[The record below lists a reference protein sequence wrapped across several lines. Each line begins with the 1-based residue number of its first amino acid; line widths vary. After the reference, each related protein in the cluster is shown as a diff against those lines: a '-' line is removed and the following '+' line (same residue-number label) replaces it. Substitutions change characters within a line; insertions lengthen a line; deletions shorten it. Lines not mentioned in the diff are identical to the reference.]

1 MEEFFTL
8 KNGGQFAPAQRGQFT
23 SAQRGQLQS
32 AQRGQYHRLFQSDV
46 YFEDPDTHL
55 LIQVKNL
62 GEINYGGGNY
72 GITYQTGAWEG
83 PFNWTAG
90 TYGIEYLD

>member
-32 AQRGQYHRLFQSDV
+32 AQRGQYHRLF
-46 YFEDPDTHL
+46 H
-55 LIQVKNL
+55 I
-62 GEINYGGGNY
+62 
-72 GITYQTGAWEG
+72 GIY
-83 PFNWTAG
+83 N
-90 TYGIEYLD
+90 ILSKS

>member
-32 AQRGQYHRLFQSDV
+32 AKRGQYHRLFHEGYRAKKTIVQL
-46 YFEDPDTHL
+46 DPQH
-55 LIQVKNL
+55 
-62 GEINYGGGNY
+62 
-72 GITYQTGAWEG
+72 YQT
-83 PFNWTAG
+83 
-90 TYGIEYLD
+90 

>member
-32 AQRGQYHRLFQSDV
+32 AQRGQYHRLFH
-46 YFEDPDTHL
+46 FEDL
-55 LIQVKNL
+55 NL
-62 GEINYGGGNY
+62 YYKPQNY
-72 GITYQTGAWEG
+72 
-83 PFNWTAG
+83 
-90 TYGIEYLD
+90 